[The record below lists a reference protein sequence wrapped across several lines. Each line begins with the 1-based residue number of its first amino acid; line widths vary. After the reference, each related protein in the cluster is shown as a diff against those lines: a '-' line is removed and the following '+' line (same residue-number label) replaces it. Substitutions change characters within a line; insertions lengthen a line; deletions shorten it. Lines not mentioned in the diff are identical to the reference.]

1 MHELL
6 RTNDVV
12 LLSFVESLLNEAGIT
27 FHIADVNMSFAEGSI
42 GAFPRRL
49 LIVDEDEPTARRLL
63 VDAGLSAELRPAPMS
78 PRER

>member
-6 RTNDVV
+6 RTNNGV

-27 FHIADVNMSFAEGSI
+27 FHIADVNISFAEGSI

-49 LIVDEDEPTARRLL
+49 LVAEDEHAAARRLL
-63 VDAGLSAELRPAPMS
+63 VDAGLADELRPQRPQATD
-78 PRER
+78 

>member
-12 LLSFVESLLNEAGIT
+12 LLSFVESLLKEAGIT

-49 LIVDEDEPTARRLL
+49 LITDDQHAAARRLL
-63 VDAGLSAELRPAPMS
+63 VEAGLSDELRPEQ
-78 PRER
+78 PRTTG